1 MFINILLQK
10 IVKDWYWILHVKKKK
25 KILHWFVELI
35 IFFFISP
42 KLKNTCL
49 YNNKMN
55 EITKIIEL
63 KNNSRCD
70 QLKFNL
76 ESILYYYSKRKAL
89 NVIELMN
96 LFSKFEN
103 QLNKWFILMWYL
115 IIYWNKYWLCNVYY
129 WTFKVHNISQY
140 LAYRLPSSSF
150 PFQEVLS

>member
-1 MFINILLQK
+1 MDFAC
-10 IVKDWYWILHVKKKK
+10 KKKED
-25 KILHWFVELI
+25 ITLI
-35 IFFFISP
+35 CRTYNIFFISP

-55 EITKIIEL
+55 EITKIIKL

-76 ESILYYYSKRKAL
+76 ESILYYYSKGEAL

-103 QLNKWFILMWYL
+103 QLNK
-115 IIYWNKYWLCNVYY
+115 
-129 WTFKVHNISQY
+129 
-140 LAYRLPSSSF
+140 
-150 PFQEVLS
+150 